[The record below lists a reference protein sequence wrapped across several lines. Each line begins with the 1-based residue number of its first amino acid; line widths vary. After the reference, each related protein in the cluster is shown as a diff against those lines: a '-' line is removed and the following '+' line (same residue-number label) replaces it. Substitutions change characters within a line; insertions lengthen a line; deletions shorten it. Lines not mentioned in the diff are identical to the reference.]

1 MSYKWVRRIFSS
13 MVIGLFAFAS
23 PALAN
28 TITSA
33 SATLTCSPT
42 QGSLTVS
49 AVDLTVGDDYSLTYT
64 FTLVPI
70 GGGTNVIITNAVPV
84 PLTLSTTC
92 LPPNMDQ
99 PDCVNSQMIPIPGAP
114 TGNWLVTGIVNAE
127 DTTTSMPIFCLD
139 TEAGTNFDC
148 IVSPLN
154 GVVSP
159 GNGLPVPA
167 ELDCPATSGGCPAT
181 IGFWKNKNG
190 KHPFPATI
198 QANGLTIGGVL
209 YSAADLHTIL
219 NNTGGGNAVT
229 ILGAQLVGALVNKA
243 AGATDNALA
252 DAAITDAET
261 ALSSNSLNLLTS
273 FVAPSSPLGQELLAD
288 ETVLDGYNS
297 SNFGTCSEGSGLTL

>member
-1 MSYKWVRRIFSS
+1 MLTRGYVAVSVLAL
-13 MVIGLFAFAS
+13 GLFALVAS

-28 TITSA
+28 IISDA
-33 SATLTCSPT
+33 SANLPCGPSM
-42 QGSLTVS
+42 GSLTVS
-49 AVDLTVGDDYSLTYT
+49 AYDLTDGDAYSLTYT
-64 FTLVPI
+64 FTLAPV
-70 GGGTNVIITNAVPV
+70 GGGTNVTITNTV
-84 PLTLSTTC
+84 PLTLVTTC
-92 LPPNMDQ
+92 FPPNMNV

-114 TGNWLVTGIVNAE
+114 TGNWLVTGVVTAV
-127 DTTTSMPIFCLD
+127 DTTSSAPVFCDD
-139 TEAGTNFDC
+139 TEMGTDFDC

-154 GVVSP
+154 GIVSP

-167 ELDCPATSGGCPAT
+167 ELDCPATTGGCPAT

-198 QANGLTIGGVL
+198 QADGLTIGGVL

-229 ILGAQLVGALVNKA
+229 ILGTQLVGALVNKA
-243 AGATDNALA
+243 AGATDNPLA

-273 FVAPSSPLGQELLAD
+273 KVKPSSPLGQELIAD
-288 ETVLDGYNS
+288 EVVLDGYNN
-297 SNFGTCSEGSGLTL
+297 SNFGTCSEGSGLTP

>member
-1 MSYKWVRRIFSS
+1 MLNNGGKEFMLIKRHLVVSVL
-13 MVIGLFAFAS
+13 VLGLLALVAS
-23 PALAN
+23 PARAN
-28 TITSA
+28 IISDVSA
-33 SATLTCSPT
+33 NLPCDPM
-42 QGSLTVS
+42 GSLTVS
-49 AVDLTVGDDYSLTYT
+49 AYDLSATDMFAITYT

-70 GGGTNVIITNAVPV
+70 GGGSNVIITGTA
-84 PLTLSTTC
+84 PLTLSPTC
-92 LPPNMDQ
+92 LPPNANM

-114 TGNWLVTGIVNAE
+114 TGNWLVTGIVTGE
-127 DTTTSMPIFCLD
+127 DTTTAAPLFCLD
-139 TEAGTNFDC
+139 TEMGTNFDC

-159 GNGLPVPA
+159 GNGLPIPA
-167 ELDCPATSGGCPAT
+167 ELDCPATAGGCPAT

-198 QANGLTIGGVL
+198 QASGLTIGGVL

-219 NNTGGGNAVT
+219 NNTGGGNAVR
-229 ILGAQLVGALVNKA
+229 ILGAQLVGALVNLA
-243 AGATDNALA
+243 AGAQHNALA

-288 ETVLDGYNS
+288 
-297 SNFGTCSEGSGLTL
+297 